1 MQLRAGVA
9 GDASSIRALLEVNNL
24 PASDLAR
31 SSPQF
36 IVACD
41 EADRI
46 VAAGALQPFGESALL
61 RSVVVIPELRGAG
74 LGQRLVREL
83 ERIARTAQLKKLG
96 LLTLSAQRFFERQ
109 GYEVIPRQAMP
120 RALQDSD
127 EFRSLCPESAV
138 CMVKSLVDV

>member
-1 MQLRAGVA
+1 VQLRAGVA
-9 GDASSIRALLEVNNL
+9 GDTSSIRALLEVNNL

-61 RSVVVIPELRGAG
+61 RSVVVISELRGTG
-74 LGQRLVREL
+74 LGQRLVHEL
-83 ERIARTAQLKKLG
+83 ERIARTAQVKKLG
-96 LLTLSAQRFFERQ
+96 LLTLTAQRFFEQQ
-109 GYEVIPRQAMP
+109 GYEVIARQAMP
-120 RALQDSD
+120 RVLQDSD